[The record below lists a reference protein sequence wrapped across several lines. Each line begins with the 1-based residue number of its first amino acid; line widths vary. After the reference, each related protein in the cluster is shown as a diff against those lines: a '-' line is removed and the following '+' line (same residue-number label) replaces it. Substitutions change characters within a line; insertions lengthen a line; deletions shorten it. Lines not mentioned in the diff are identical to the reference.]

1 MKDFPAAFQRQTE
14 SYEFSLRFCSL
25 QDAEQAARD
34 LIDFLMAGVR
44 PKKGQES
51 EPTKETVPEPQEKP
65 VENSRTIPR
74 GPIADDLNRYMNEHA
89 YSERDMA
96 KILGVAQTT
105 INHWRSG
112 ICLPTGDKMK
122 DVFYLL
128 YGYVEGDGTK

>member
-1 MKDFPAAFQRQTE
+1 MKDFPAAFQRKTE
-14 SYEFSLRFCSL
+14 SYEFSLHFCSL

-44 PKKGQES
+44 PKK
-51 EPTKETVPEPQEKP
+51 ETAPEPPKEAKERQ
-65 VENSRTIPR
+65 RTIPR

-105 INHWRSG
+105 INHWRRG

>member
-44 PKKGQES
+44 PKK
-51 EPTKETVPEPQEKP
+51 ETAPEPPKEAKERQ
-65 VENSRTIPR
+65 RTIPR
-74 GPIADDLNRYMNEHA
+74 CPIADDLNRYMQEHG

-105 INHWRSG
+105 INHWRRG
-112 ICLPTGDKMK
+112 TCLPTGDKK
-122 DVFYLL
+122 RDVFRLL
-128 YGYVEGDGTK
+128 YGCVEGDESK

>member
-25 QDAEQAARD
+25 QDAEQAARY

-44 PKKGQES
+44 PKKEAA
-51 EPTKETVPEPQEKP
+51 PEPPQEAK
-65 VENSRTIPR
+65 ERQRTIPR

-89 YSERDMA
+89 YSERDMT

-105 INHWRSG
+105 INHWRRG
-112 ICLPTGDKMK
+112 ICLPTGDKVK

>member
-1 MKDFPAAFQRQTE
+1 MTAFPASFQRQTE

-44 PKKGQES
+44 PKK
-51 EPTKETVPEPQEKP
+51 ETPPEPPQEAK
-65 VENSRTIPR
+65 ERQRTIPR
-74 GPIADDLNRYMNEHA
+74 GPIADDLNRYMQEHG
-89 YSERDMA
+89 YSQRDMA

-105 INHWRSG
+105 INHWRRG

>member
-44 PKKGQES
+44 PKK
-51 EPTKETVPEPQEKP
+51 ETPPEPPQEAK
-65 VENSRTIPR
+65 ERQKKIPR

-105 INHWRSG
+105 INHWRRG

>member
-14 SYEFSLRFCSL
+14 SYEFSIRFCSL

-44 PKKGQES
+44 PKKEA
-51 EPTKETVPEPQEKP
+51 TPEPPQEAK
-65 VENSRTIPR
+65 ERKRTIPR

-105 INHWRSG
+105 INHWRRG

-122 DVFYLL
+122 DIFYLL
-128 YGYVEGDGTK
+128 YGYVEGDGAK

>member
-44 PKKGQES
+44 PKK
-51 EPTKETVPEPQEKP
+51 ETAPEPPQEAK
-65 VENSRTIPR
+65 ERQRAIPR

-105 INHWRSG
+105 INHWRRG

>member
-1 MKDFPAAFQRQTE
+1 MKDFPASFQRQTE
-14 SYEFSLRFCSL
+14 TYEFNLRFCSL

-34 LIDFLMAGVR
+34 LIDFLMASVR
-44 PKKGQES
+44 PKK
-51 EPTKETVPEPQEKP
+51 ETPPEPPQEAK
-65 VENSRTIPR
+65 ERQKTIPR

-105 INHWRSG
+105 INHWRRG

-128 YGYVEGDGTK
+128 YGSVEGDEAK

>member
-44 PKKGQES
+44 PKKEAA
-51 EPTKETVPEPQEKP
+51 PEPPQEAK
-65 VENSRTIPR
+65 ERQRAIPR

-89 YSERDMA
+89 YSERYMA

-105 INHWRSG
+105 INHWRRG

>member
-14 SYEFSLRFCSL
+14 SYEFSLRFCSR

-44 PKKGQES
+44 PKKEAA
-51 EPTKETVPEPQEKP
+51 PEPPKESKERQ
-65 VENSRTIPR
+65 RTIPR
-74 GPIADDLNRYMNEHA
+74 GPIADDLNLYMQEFD

-96 KILGVAQTT
+96 KILGVSQNA
-105 INHWRSG
+105 INHWRRG

-122 DVFYLL
+122 ALFQLL
-128 YGYVEGDGTK
+128 YGSVEGDGSK